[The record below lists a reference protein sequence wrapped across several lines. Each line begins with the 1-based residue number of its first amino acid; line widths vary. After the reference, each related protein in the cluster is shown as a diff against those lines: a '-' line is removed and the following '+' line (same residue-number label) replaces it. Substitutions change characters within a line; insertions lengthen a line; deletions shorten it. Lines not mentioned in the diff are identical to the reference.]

1 MKVQSAHTVL
11 HETFGYEGFRGL
23 QQEVIEHALAGKHA
37 LVVMPTGSGKSLCYQ
52 IPALV
57 RSGCTI
63 VISPLIALMHDQVTA
78 LQQLGVAAAAL
89 NSTLTPAQQAEVERE
104 WLDGKL
110 RLLYVAPERA
120 LGNGFLQRLESA
132 RPALFAIDEAHCVSQ
147 WGHDFRPEYLQLTRL
162 FEMHPQVPRLALTA
176 TADPQTQREIVERL
190 QLSSGRTFLGGFDRP
205 NIRYTIQLRHQEKQ
219 QAQRFLERQPTDASG
234 IVYCLS
240 RRKVEE
246 TAQWLSLQGF
256 RALPY
261 HAGLDNATR
270 QLHQRKFQVNECQVM
285 VATIA
290 FGMGVDKPDV
300 RYVMH
305 LDMPKSIEAYY
316 QETGRAGRDGLPAEV
331 FMLYGLN
338 DSVTLLQMM
347 EQSQSPAAIKQLERL
362 KLRSLLGLCETV
374 RCRRQVLLEY
384 FGDAGNP
391 CGNCDT
397 CLQPVESWDA
407 TVVAQKALSAVYR
420 TGQRFGVGYLSQLL
434 RGQMEPRMQN
444 NGHANLPTFGVG
456 KELSDKEWHSVFRQL
471 VANGFLEVNMEG
483 HGGLQFTPTSAALL
497 KGQEKLQLR
506 RDIQATKAASAKAL
520 APVRQSSPLFE
531 RLRETRLRLAKEQG
545 VPPYVIFH
553 DSTLYDMA
561 EKKPQTLDA
570 MRRISGVGESKLGRY
585 GETFL
590 QAIHQDDLPLED

>member
-1 MKVQSAHTVL
+1 MQLQTAHAYL
-11 HETFGYEGFRGL
+11 RETFGFSGFRGL
-23 QQEVIEHALAGKHA
+23 QEEVIEHVLGGQHA

-57 RSGCTI
+57 RPGCTI

-78 LQQLGVAAAAL
+78 LQQLGVEAAAL
-89 NSTLTPAQQAEVERE
+89 NSTLSSQEQARIERD

-120 LGNGFLQRLESA
+120 LSSGFRERLECA
-132 RPALFAIDEAHCVSQ
+132 QVGLFAVDEAHCVSQ
-147 WGHDFRPEYLQLTRL
+147 WGHDFRPEYLQLPRL
-162 FEMHPQVPRLALTA
+162 FEIHPQVPRLALTA
-176 TADPQTQREIVERL
+176 TADPQTQRDIVERL
-190 QLSSGRTFLGGFDRP
+190 QLGSGRTFLGGFDRP
-205 NIRYTIQLRHQEKQ
+205 NIRYSIQLRHQEKQ
-219 QAQRFLERQPTDASG
+219 QALRFLQSQPKDASG

-240 RRKVEE
+240 RRKVED
-246 TAQWLSLQGF
+246 TAAWLSQQGF
-256 RALPY
+256 GALPY
-261 HAGLDNATR
+261 HAGLDTATR
-270 QLHQRKFQVNECQVM
+270 QLHQRKFQINECQVM

-300 RYVMH
+300 RFVMH

-316 QETGRAGRDGLPAEV
+316 QETGRAGRDGLPAETH
-331 FMLYGLN
+331 MLYGLN

-347 EQSQSPAAIKQLERL
+347 EQSQSPAAVKQMERL

-384 FGDAGNP
+384 FGDVCEP

-434 RGQMEPRMQN
+434 RGQLEPRMQG
-444 NGHANLPTFGVG
+444 NGHAQLPTFGVG
-456 KELSDKEWHSVFRQL
+456 KDLSDKEWHSVFRQL
-471 VANGFLEVNMEG
+471 VAHGYLEVNMEG
-483 HGGLQFTPTSAALL
+483 HGGLQFTATSAALL
-497 KGQEKLQLR
+497 KGKDSLQLR
-506 RDIQATKAASAKAL
+506 RDVQAKAASAKAL
-520 APVRQSSPLFE
+520 SPVRQSSPLFE

-553 DSTLYDMA
+553 DSTLYAMA
-561 EKKPQTLDA
+561 ELKPSTLDQ
-570 MRRISGVGESKLGRY
+570 MRQVSGVGESKLARY

-590 QAIHQDDLPLED
+590 QAMHEDDFPSQ

>member
-1 MKVQSAHTVL
+1 MLLQSAHRVL
-11 HETFGYEGFRGL
+11 HDTFGYAGFRGL
-23 QQEVIEHALAGKHA
+23 QEEVIEHVLEGRNA

-52 IPALV
+52 VPALV
-57 RSGCTI
+57 RAGCTI
-63 VISPLIALMHDQVTA
+63 VISPLIALMHDQVSA
-78 LQQLGVAAAAL
+78 LKQLGVAAAAL
-89 NSTLTPAQQAEVERE
+89 NSTLTSAEQAAVERE
-104 WLDGKL
+104 WLGGDL

-120 LGNGFLQRLESA
+120 LSPGFLNRLESA

-147 WGHDFRPEYLQLTRL
+147 WGHDFRPEYLQLPRL
-162 FEMHPQVPRLALTA
+162 FQMHPQVPRLALTA

-190 QLSSGRTFLGGFDRP
+190 ELSSGRTFLGGFDRP
-205 NIRYTIQLRHQEKQ
+205 NIRYNIQLRHQEKQ

-246 TAQWLSLQGF
+246 TAQWLTMQGF

-261 HAGLDNATR
+261 HAGLDSSIR
-270 QLHQRKFQVNECQVM
+270 QQHQRKFQTNECQVM

-316 QETGRAGRDGLPAEV
+316 QETGRAGRDGLPSEA

-347 EQSQSPAAIKQLERL
+347 EQSQSPPAIKQLERL
-362 KLRSLLGLCETV
+362 KLRSLLGLCETI

-384 FGDAGNP
+384 FGDSCEP

-434 RGQMEPRMQN
+434 RGQLEPRMQS
-444 NGHANLPTFGVG
+444 NGHAQLPTFGVG

-471 VANGFLEVNMEG
+471 VAHGFLEVNMEG
-483 HGGLQFTPTSAALL
+483 HGGLHFTPSSAALL
-497 KGQEKLQLR
+497 KGQESLQLR
-506 RDIQATKAASAKAL
+506 RDAQAKAASAKAL

-531 RLRETRLRLAKEQG
+531 RLRETRLRLAREQS

-553 DSTLYDMA
+553 DSTLYEMA
-561 EKKPQTLDA
+561 ERKPGSLDE
-570 MRRISGVGESKLGRY
+570 MRRISGVGESKLNRY

-590 QAIHQDDLPLED
+590 LAIHQDDLPSED

>member
-1 MKVQSAHTVL
+1 MLQSAHNVL
-11 HETFGYEGFRGL
+11 HETFGYTGFRGL
-23 QQEVIEHALAGKHA
+23 QEEVIDHVLQGRNA

-52 IPALV
+52 VPALV
-57 RSGCTI
+57 REGCTV

-78 LQQLGVAAAAL
+78 LKQLGVAAEAL
-89 NSTLTPAQQAEVERE
+89 NSTLSQAQQAAVEKQWME
-104 WLDGKL
+104 GGL

-120 LGNGFLQRLESA
+120 LSSGFLNRLEAA

-147 WGHDFRPEYLQLTRL
+147 WGHDFRPEYLQLPRL
-162 FEMHPQVPRLALTA
+162 FQLHPQVPRLALTA

-190 QLSSGRTFLGGFDRP
+190 ELLPGRTFLGGFDRP

-219 QAQRFLERQPTDASG
+219 QAQRFLERQPVDGSG

-246 TAQWLSLQGF
+246 TAQWLTLQGY

-270 QLHQRKFQVNECQVM
+270 QEHQRKFQTNECQVM

-316 QETGRAGRDGLPAEV
+316 QETGRAGRDGLPSEV

-347 EQSQSPAAIKQLERL
+347 EQSQSPAAVKQLERL

-384 FGDAGNP
+384 FGDTCAP
-391 CGNCDT
+391 CANCDT

-444 NGHANLPTFGVG
+444 NGHSRLPTFGVG

-471 VANGFLEVNMEG
+471 VAHGFLEVNMEG
-483 HGGLQFTPTSAALL
+483 HGGLQFTASSAALL
-497 KGQEKLQLR
+497 KGQETLKLR
-506 RDIQATKAASAKAL
+506 RDAQAKAASAKAL
-520 APVRQSSPLFE
+520 APVRQSTPLFE
-531 RLRETRLRLAKEQG
+531 RLRETRLRLAREQN

-553 DSTLYDMA
+553 DSTLYEMA
-561 EKKPQTLDA
+561 ERKPTSLEE
-570 MRRISGVGESKLGRY
+570 MRRISGVGESKLNRY

-590 QAIHQDDLPLED
+590 QAIHQDDLPHEE

>member
-1 MKVQSAHTVL
+1 MQLQTAQTFL
-11 HETFGYEGFRGL
+11 RETFGFSGFRGL
-23 QQEVIEHALAGKHA
+23 QEEVIEHVLGGQHA

-57 RSGCTI
+57 RPGCAI

-78 LQQLGVAAAAL
+78 LQQVGVEAAAL
-89 NSTLTPAQQAEVERE
+89 NSTLSSQEQARIERD

-120 LGNGFLQRLESA
+120 LSSGFRERLECAQVS
-132 RPALFAIDEAHCVSQ
+132 LFAVDEAHCVSQ
-147 WGHDFRPEYLQLTRL
+147 WGHDFRPEYLQLPRL
-162 FEMHPQVPRLALTA
+162 FEIHPQVPRLALTA
-176 TADPQTQREIVERL
+176 TADPQTQRDIVERL
-190 QLSSGRTFLGGFDRP
+190 QLGAGRTFLGGFDRP
-205 NIRYTIQLRHQEKQ
+205 NIRYGIQLRQQEKQ
-219 QAQRFLERQPTDASG
+219 QALRFLQGQPKEACG

-246 TAQWLSLQGF
+246 TAAWLSQQGF
-256 RALPY
+256 DALPY
-261 HAGLDNATR
+261 HAGLDTATR
-270 QLHQRKFQVNECQVM
+270 QLHQRRFQVNECQVM

-300 RYVMH
+300 RFVMH

-316 QETGRAGRDGLPAEV
+316 QETGRAGRDGLPAETH
-331 FMLYGLN
+331 MLYGLN

-347 EQSQSPAAIKQLERL
+347 EQSQSPAAVKQMERL

-384 FGDAGNP
+384 FGDACEP

-434 RGQMEPRMQN
+434 RGQLEPRMQG
-444 NGHANLPTFGVG
+444 NGHAQLPTFGVG

-471 VANGFLEVNMEG
+471 VAHGYLEVNMEG
-483 HGGLQFTPTSAALL
+483 HGGLQFTATSAALL
-497 KGQEKLQLR
+497 KGKDNLQLR
-506 RDIQATKAASAKAL
+506 RDVQAKAASAKAL
-520 APVRQSSPLFE
+520 SPVRQSSPLFE

-553 DSTLYDMA
+553 DSTLYEMA
-561 EKKPQTLDA
+561 ERKPASLEE
-570 MRRISGVGESKLGRY
+570 MRRVSGVGESKLARY

-590 QAIHQDDLPLED
+590 QAINGEDFPQEDF